1 MASSQL
7 SGIALQKKQVVR
19 RGRIAHWAGGQALR
33 GRVPF
38 GILSCWRS
46 RFFNT
51 AMAANG
57 FGNPELFNRIF
68 EYSDELI
75 AVRFGHE
82 LR

>member
-33 GRVPF
+33 GRVPS
-38 GILSCWRS
+38 GILSGVS